1 MINYHKQLINS
12 LSSILPTYY
21 KMILHKGIKT
31 PCISY
36 LELNNAATAT
46 GDTLGYSSIQY
57 QVKVWG
63 DKIGDLQTYAQKID
77 NTLRP
82 LGWKR
87 IGCRELYDKES
98 TMIQKIMTYEA
109 NALEVFEEG

>member
-1 MINYHKQLINS
+1 MINFHKQIVNT
-12 LSSILPTYY
+12 LSTILPTYY
-21 KMILHKGIKT
+21 EMILHSGIKT

-36 LELNNAATAT
+36 MELNNTADET

-63 DKIGDLQTYAQKID
+63 EKIGDLQDYAQKID
-77 NTLRP
+77 NKLRP

-87 IGCRELYDKES
+87 ISCNELQDKES
-98 TMIQKIMTYEA
+98 VMIQKIMTYEA
-109 NALEVFEEG
+109 KALEVFEEE

>member
-1 MINYHKQLINS
+1 MINFHKQLVNS

-21 KMILHKGIKT
+21 EMILHSGIKT

-36 LELNNAATAT
+36 LELNNSANET
-46 GDTLGYSSIQY
+46 GETLGYSSIQY
-57 QVKVWG
+57 QIKVWG
-63 DKIGDLQTYAQKID
+63 DKIGDLQEYAQTID
-77 NTLRP
+77 NKLRP

-98 TMIQKIMTYEA
+98 AMIQKIMTYEA
-109 NALEVFEEG
+109 KALEVFEEV